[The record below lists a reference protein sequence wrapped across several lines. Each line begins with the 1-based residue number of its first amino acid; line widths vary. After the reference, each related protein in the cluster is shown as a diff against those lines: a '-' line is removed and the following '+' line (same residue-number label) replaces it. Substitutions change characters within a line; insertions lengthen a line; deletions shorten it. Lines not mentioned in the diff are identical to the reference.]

1 MKKETSKKLISKANS
16 DLYLILHDIRSI
28 HNVGSIFRTADC
40 AGVKHIFL
48 SGYTPTPL
56 DRFNRPRKDFAK
68 VSLGAEKSVAWEYE
82 KSVDKII
89 DKLKA
94 QKVRILALE
103 QDSRSVNYKKAKVTQ
118 NAALILGNE
127 VSGISKKILD
137 KSDVI
142 IEIPML
148 GSKES
153 LNVSV
158 AAGIAIFALI

>member
-1 MKKETSKKLISKANS
+1 MKKE
-16 DLYLILHDIRSI
+16 LYLILHDIRSI

-94 QKVRILALE
+94 QKVKILALE

-118 NAALILGNE
+118 NTALILGNE